1 MIWLKEYIDY
11 KELSVFQFEKKLE
24 VRSTIDK
31 AIKTG
36 SNLRSDILAK
46 ILFEFPDVNPDW
58 LLTGKGEMLKSN
70 TSTESNRSNDVLIPL
85 YDGVVTASMLENDM
99 RPQTQPVEYVNAG
112 DWFRDA
118 TAAMR
123 VHGDSMYPEYQSGSI
138 VALKEVF
145 NKRLIIYGQDYLIET
160 SEYRVIKRLQK
171 SNEKNSWLACSLNQE
186 IWESGELQGRLIHE
200 PFDINLDD
208 VIRIY
213 QVVGS
218 VRRNHSSRI
227 VKV

>member
-11 KELSVFQFEKKLE
+11 KGISIFQFEKKIG

-31 AIKTG
+31 AVKTS
-36 SNLRSDILAK
+36 SNLRGDILAK
-46 ILFEFPDVNPDW
+46 ILMEFPDVNPDW
-58 LLTGKGEMLKSN
+58 LLTGKGGMLKSDA
-70 TSTESNRSNDVLIPL
+70 STDSNKSNDVLIPL
-85 YDGVVTASMLENDM
+85 YDGVVTASMIENDM
-99 RPQTQPVEYVNAG
+99 RPQTQAVEYVNAG

-123 VHGDSMYPEYQSGSI
+123 VHGDSMYPEYQSGGI

-171 SNEKNSWLACSLNQE
+171 SNEKNSWLACSINQE

-208 VIRIY
+208 VIRVY